1 MQLLLLKHEIG
12 YFCWYDSIQTGPA
25 AIIDI
30 FGHLRLAKTLI
41 TQRSQDL
48 RVQILQTNPLQD

>member
-12 YFCWYDSIQTGPA
+12 YFFWYDSIQTSPA

-30 FGHLRLAKTLI
+30 HGHLRLAETLI
-41 TQRSQDL
+41 TQRSQDS
-48 RVQILQTNPLQD
+48 RVQIFITD